1 MLQGCTRFS
10 RAYRGSLHT
19 LQARTARDAKKA
31 MHLALHLVLE
41 GHGHADDVTDSPAST
56 PSVAPE
62 QEQEEEE
69 EDVEIDSPDDNTSA
83 EGMVCMQHNGSACA
97 FMQSALCSGNTTE
110 VLPASGLLPHCSA
123 VWTCSR
129 ALAKEKRGS

>member
-1 MLQGCTRFS
+1 MLQGRTRFS
-10 RAYRGSLHT
+10 RAYSGSLHT

-41 GHGHADDVTDSPAST
+41 GHADDVTDSPAST

-69 EDVEIDSPDDNTSA
+69 EDVEIDSPGDNTSA
-83 EGMVCMQHNGSACA
+83 EGVVCMQHNGSACA
-97 FMQSALCSGNTTE
+97 S
-110 VLPASGLLPHCSA
+110 
-123 VWTCSR
+123 
-129 ALAKEKRGS
+129 